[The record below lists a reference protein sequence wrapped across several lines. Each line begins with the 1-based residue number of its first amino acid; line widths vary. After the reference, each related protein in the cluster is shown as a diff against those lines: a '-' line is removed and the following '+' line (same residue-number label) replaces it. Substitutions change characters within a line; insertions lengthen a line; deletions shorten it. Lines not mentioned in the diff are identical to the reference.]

1 MRNDT
6 LKHKKS
12 FPFSVF
18 RFPSQGF
25 TLIELLVVI
34 AVIAVIVGFAMPNF
48 LGVRER
54 ARDTKRKSELVQLK
68 NALRMYYNDYQKY
81 PAWTNGL
88 VIVGCGASGTSNCP
102 PSPACASGAEFVA
115 GGTDGCGNVYMRKL
129 PIIGTAQ
136 QYRYYQ
142 VASGDDFRLKI
153 NLDNP
158 SDSDIVPSQARCPIV
173 PATNPSG
180 SIGSSWGSTDYV
192 LCAD

>member
-1 MRNDT
+1 M
-6 LKHKKS
+6 KK
-12 FPFSVF
+12 
-18 RFPSQGF
+18 GF

-48 LGVRER
+48 LGARER
-54 ARDTKRKSELVQLK
+54 ARDTKRKGELVQLK
-68 NALRMYYNDYQKY
+68 NALRMYYNDYNKY

-88 VIVGCGASGTSNCP
+88 VIVGCGATGTSNCP
-102 PSPACASGAEFVA
+102 PSPVCTSGAEFVS
-115 GGTDGCGNVYMRKL
+115 GGTDGCGTMYMRKL

-158 SDSDIVPSQARCPIV
+158 SDADITPSQARCPIV

-180 SIGSSWGSTDYV
+180 TIGTAWGSTDYV

>member
-1 MRNDT
+1 MMNKMLR
-6 LKHKKS
+6 
-12 FPFSVF
+12 
-18 RFPSQGF
+18 RAGF

-34 AVIAVIVGFAMPNF
+34 AVIATIVGFAMPNF
-48 LGVRER
+48 LGARER

-88 VIVGCGASGTSNCP
+88 VIKGCGALGTSNCP

-115 GGTDGCGNVYMRKL
+115 GGTDGCGNVYMRRL
-129 PIIGTAQ
+129 PFIGTAQ

-142 VASGDDFRLKI
+142 TANGDDFRLKI

-158 SDSDIVPSQARCPIV
+158 SDADISGSQARCPV
-173 PATNPSG
+173 AAATNPGGTLSFG
-180 SIGSSWGSTDYV
+180 PTDYV